1 MSGINFSEA
10 AEKRK
15 HNYTNPSKAQDL
27 AHLEAGGDGKKF
39 DEDGNEL
46 DKHGFKVKKYPDGL
60 GSVRVAV
67 ENCEQLCGLDKKVM
81 ESLLKGEWTHHT
93 TYNSMGR
100 QSKKIVIEYDITE
113 KSK

>member
-46 DKHGFKVKKYPDGL
+46 DKHGFKVKKYPDGVT
-60 GSVRVAV
+60 SVF
-67 ENCEQLCGLDKKVM
+67 K
-81 ESLLKGEWTHHT
+81 S
-93 TYNSMGR
+93 
-100 QSKKIVIEYDITE
+100 VIICCIERPV
-113 KSK
+113 S